1 MATLR
6 ELTLE
11 EKKMVLDFFVSSDW
25 ILDFDDHS
33 FDVFSAE
40 RIGVGLV
47 SRYAMSSGE
56 ALCSYVAEAGH
67 LPQTLMLLRA
77 LCEHYRNKNPGR
89 AADAT
94 DRGVAFRTVETIV
107 YDAIGSGVA
116 NAPRPILLGNAETN
130 HLKEEIELALDAV
143 VRRDFGSAITKA
155 KTALEGTLKYALIKS
170 RGETKGFKDIPQLLA
185 MVRCDYGIP
194 AGKDANKL
202 FNQFY
207 TGISTTVG
215 AIAEI
220 RNAVADSHGRPI
232 PVEPVG
238 ETHARLYVNICISLC
253 EYVMALVFEKG
264 VCYDVK

>member
-56 ALCSYVAEAGH
+56 ALRSYVAEVGH
-67 LPQTLMLLRA
+67 SSQTLMLFRA
-77 LCEHYRNKNPGR
+77 LCEYYRKKNPCR
-89 AADAT
+89 ADDAT
-94 DRGVAFRTVETIV
+94 DRGITFRTIEEIV
-107 YDAIGSGVA
+107 FDAIGSGVA
-116 NAPRPILLGNAETN
+116 IAPRRILLGNDETN
-130 HLKEEIELALDAV
+130 HLKEESELALDAV
-143 VRRDFGSAITKA
+143 VRGDFGSAITKA
-155 KTALEGTLKYALIKS
+155 KTALEGALKYALRKS

-194 AGKDANKL
+194 AGKDTNKL

-220 RNAVADSHGRPI
+220 RNAVADSHGRSI
-232 PVEPVG
+232 PVAPVG

-253 EYVMALVFEKG
+253 EYVMALVFERG
-264 VCYDVK
+264 GL